1 LRALRLPQVD
11 IRLPRFLRS
20 AGVAALVRRVQSWG
34 KSQPTVVDGL
44 SVFILLALSSPHL
57 ALHPTHP
64 PVVGWLLQP
73 LMFLPLI
80 WRRRAPVAV
89 FGVIALAAFVQ
100 WVLGTLLPTGDF
112 ALLIALYSVSAH
124 SVLRRVVGA
133 AAVLE
138 FGVLLASHRWAEG
151 RNEPRM
157 FLLLSGMTTA
167 ATVIG
172 LNARTRRAYL
182 ASLEERARRLEFER
196 DQQARIAAAAE
207 RASIAREV
215 HDVVTHSLSV
225 MVALTDG
232 ASFAVHTAPD
242 RAAEAIGKASEVGR
256 QAIAD
261 MQRVLGVLRA
271 SDGIATGGRPDLE
284 PQPGLARLDTLL
296 SEVRA
301 AGLPVELVV
310 GGTPLEL
317 GSGVE
322 LAVYRVVQEALTNI
336 RKHAGDDVSARVLL
350 RFEAGAVEV
359 TVTDD
364 GRTLPRS
371 EEADQVGGYGIA
383 GMRERVAVYGGSL
396 EAGPSR
402 PGGGWRVAARIPA
415 QEEVRP

>member
-1 LRALRLPQVD
+1 M
-11 IRLPRFLRS
+11 
-20 AGVAALVRRVQSWG
+20 
-34 KSQPTVVDGL
+34 VDGL
-44 SVFILLALSSPHL
+44 SALTLLLLSSPHL
-57 ALHPTHP
+57 AVHPTNP
-64 PVVGWLLQP
+64 PAVGWLLQP
-73 LMFLPLI
+73 AMFLPLI
-80 WRRRAPVAV
+80 WRRRAPAAV

-100 WVLGTLLPTGDF
+100 WLLGTLLPTGDF
-112 ALLIALYSVSAH
+112 ALLIALYTVAAH
-124 SVLRRVVGA
+124 SVLRRIVA
-133 AAVLE
+133 SAAVLE

-172 LNARTRRAYL
+172 INARTRRAYL

-232 ASFAVHTAPD
+232 ASFAVHTSPD

-271 SDGIATGGRPDLE
+271 SDETAAGGRPDLE

-310 GGTPLEL
+310 GGTPLDL

-336 RKHAGDDVSARVLL
+336 RKHAGDGVTARVLL
-350 RFEAGAVEV
+350 RFEADAVEV
-359 TVTDD
+359 TVVDD
-364 GRTLPRS
+364 GGTSPRP
-371 EEADQVGGYGIA
+371 EAADQLGGYGIA

-396 EAGPSR
+396 AAGPAR
-402 PGGGWRVAARIPA
+402 PGGWRVAARIPA